1 MTDDAS
7 ASAVQAFYD
16 DHDTDEWERLATG
29 IDGRLEF
36 ESTTRALESHLP
48 ETARVLDAGAG
59 AGRYAIWLA
68 EHGYEVTALDLSRE
82 QVALAREQVRRR
94 GLADRISV
102 VQGSITDL
110 SLPASAFD
118 ATCCLGGVLSHVLD
132 EQARERAVEELR
144 RVTRSGGPVAVSV
157 LGRLGTIQLYLAAGY
172 QLEALPALFEH
183 GDYDAET
190 LERYGYEPAFAPAH
204 LFRRAELRSLLAE
217 RGLSVRTVRGLEGLG
232 SVFHRDPIRETLA
245 GDDATL
251 AGIRETVATTNDDPT
266 VADLSVHMLA
276 VGTA

>member
-118 ATCCLGGVLSHVLD
+118 ATCCL
-132 EQARERAVEELR
+132 ELR